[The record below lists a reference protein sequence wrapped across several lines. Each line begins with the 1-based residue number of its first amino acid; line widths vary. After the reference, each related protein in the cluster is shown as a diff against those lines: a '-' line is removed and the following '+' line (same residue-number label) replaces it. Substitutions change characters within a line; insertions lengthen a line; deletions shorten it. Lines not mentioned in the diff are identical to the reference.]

1 MTNDE
6 CTASLRVLLA
16 IARADGEIHPREH
29 EAIDVLAKTTFG
41 SAAPGGDADAD
52 VDLEAECRKIAS
64 DRAKRLTFSAALVIA
79 DIDEQRSPE
88 ETELIVRIH
97 KALALSGEAEGAL
110 VTAAHRARM
119 GLLTLKL
126 AEAQAEFF
134 RELSVLS
141 KSRSIDARAYERLLD
156 ALDQKKT
163 TLLESVV

>member
-1 MTNDE
+1 MP
-6 CTASLRVLLA
+6 TAK
-16 IARADGEIHPREH
+16 IHAREH

-41 SAAPGGDADAD
+41 SAASGGDVDADAD
-52 VDLEAECRKIAS
+52 LDVEAECRKIAS

-79 DIDEQRSPE
+79 DIDEGRRSPA

-97 KALALSGEAEGAL
+97 KAPALSGEPEGTL
-110 VTAAHRARM
+110 VTTAHRARM

-126 AEAQAEFF
+126 SEAQAEFF

-141 KSRSIDARAYERLLD
+141 KSGSIDARAYERLLD

-163 TLLESVV
+163 SLLESAV